1 MTRAAGVR
9 PVKSAMQMVHVLE
22 FLGSRPSNPARI
34 REISDFTG
42 IPRSS
47 LYALL
52 RTLLDSGWVRRDPSG
67 SLYRVGIRAL
77 MTGVAYLDSDETI
90 RIVKPWMDGL
100 GQDLDETLH
109 LGRLDGTDIVYLAT
123 KESSQYL
130 RPINRVGRRIAAST
144 TSLGKALLAWQP
156 PELLDKHLI
165 DPLPQLTANT
175 ITDRNVLERELAHT
189 RNQGYAVDNEENT
202 TGVKCFGFALRI
214 EDPPVDAISCSI
226 PLARLTPS
234 RERIIVEKMADAIDA
249 LESRLHRS
257 SLLPP
262 T

>member
-1 MTRAAGVR
+1 MAGSPGVR
-9 PVKSAMQMVHVLE
+9 PVKSAMQMVRVME
-22 FLGSRPSNPARI
+22 FLGSRASNPARI
-34 REISDFTG
+34 REISVSTG

-52 RTLLDSGWVRRDPSG
+52 RTLLESGWVRRDPSG

-90 RIVKPWMDGL
+90 RVVKPWMDNL
-100 GQDLDETLH
+100 SQELDETLH

-130 RPINRVGRRIAAST
+130 RPINRVGRRIPAST

-156 PELLDKHLI
+156 PEHLDEHLVE
-165 DPLPQLTANT
+165 PLPQLTVNT
-175 ITDRNVLERELAHT
+175 ITDRAILERELAHIRT
-189 RNQGYAVDNEENT
+189 RGYAVDNEENT

-214 EDPPVDAISCSI
+214 ENPPIDAISCSI
-226 PLARLTPS
+226 PLARLTPT
-234 RERIIVEKMADAIDA
+234 RERIIVEKMAQAIES
-249 LESRLHRS
+249 LETRLHRS
-257 SLLPP
+257 ALMSPA
-262 T
+262 

>member
-1 MTRAAGVR
+1 MTRTSGVR
-9 PVKSAMQMVHVLE
+9 PVKSAMQMVRVLE

-34 REISDFTG
+34 REISEFTE

-90 RIVKPWMDGL
+90 RIVKPWMDNL
-100 GQDLDETLH
+100 GQELDETLH
-109 LGRLDGTDIVYLAT
+109 LGRLDDTDIVYLAT

-130 RPINRVGRRIAAST
+130 RPINRVGRRIPAST

-189 RNQGYAVDNEENT
+189 RSQGYAVDNEENT
-202 TGVKCFGFALRI
+202 TGVKCFGFALFI

-234 RERIIVEKMADAIDA
+234 RERIIVEKMASAIRA
-249 LESRLHRS
+249 LETRLHRS
-257 SLLPP
+257 SMSPP
-262 T
+262 A